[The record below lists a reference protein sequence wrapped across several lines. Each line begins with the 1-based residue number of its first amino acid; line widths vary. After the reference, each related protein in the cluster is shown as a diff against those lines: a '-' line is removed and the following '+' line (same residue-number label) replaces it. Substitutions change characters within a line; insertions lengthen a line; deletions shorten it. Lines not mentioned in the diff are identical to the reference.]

1 MVSQIL
7 NMIVE
12 CIRAAN
18 EWFTSILGATGTV
31 SLVVGFVSIT
41 LAARFILRP
50 IVGGAFFRAASDRVK
65 KSNIGVKEN

>member
-1 MVSQIL
+1 MIEIIL
-7 NMIVE
+7 SMIVS
-12 CIRAAN
+12 CIRACN
-18 EWFTSILGATGTV
+18 DWFITILGATGTV

-65 KSNIGVKEN
+65 KSSIGEKE